1 MQSYKL
7 FGTTR
12 LARGF
17 HITKKKLRNPLPEFF
32 AFFTATNNKSLKNS
46 LDRVKIKKEKIL
58 MYNEVHEFSP
68 FAILAHQTVKVQD
81 LELIA

>member
-17 HITKKKLRNPLPEFF
+17 HITKKAAAIVRQMIKRAPPREPG
-32 AFFTATNNKSLKNS
+32 
-46 LDRVKIKKEKIL
+46 IKKKL
-58 MYNEVHEFSP
+58 MVQSVSVGVSP
-68 FAILAHQTVKVQD
+68 ANTSA
-81 LELIA
+81 EAAAA

>member
-17 HITKKKLRNPLPEFF
+17 HIT
-32 AFFTATNNKSLKNS
+32 
-46 LDRVKIKKEKIL
+46 KKEKIL